1 MNKLAYDAAMH
12 PRTAEPQTPPPA
24 TAPGPGHTAIA
35 ARDAADELDALRED
49 FPQYRIWSEPG
60 RDQTR
65 YVARSQRT
73 GLCPHTVVTADLA
86 ELRAALSGTPAQ
98 PDDTDQHLDAA
109 APNIARMY
117 NRWTG
122 GKDSLAAD
130 RAAADAVLADF
141 PAVAQVAV
149 ANREFVARA
158 VAHVAAAGITQFI
171 DIGAGLPATP
181 SIHQIARHADPAAR
195 AAYIDNDPVVLT
207 HARALLAGPGIA
219 IVPGDLRQPAAILT
233 APALRDVINLDQPA
247 CLILAAV
254 LHFLTP
260 AEADAA
266 VTELRAA
273 LAPGSYLI
281 ISAGTS
287 TGTSPG
293 LIDRLR
299 AAYQGTTAVTGRPET
314 EIAAYFTGLDMIPP
328 GLTDVGA
335 WRPGHWGYQPTA
347 GARIIGA
354 VARKPARNDHGT

>member
-1 MNKLAYDAAMH
+1 M
-12 PRTAEPQTPPPA
+12 
-24 TAPGPGHTAIA
+24 
-35 ARDAADELDALRED
+35 
-49 FPQYRIWSEPG
+49 
-60 RDQTR
+60 
-65 YVARSQRT
+65 
-73 GLCPHTVVTADLA
+73 CPHTVVTADLA
-86 ELRAALSGTPAQ
+86 ELRAALGGASAEL
-98 PDDTDQHLDAA
+98 DDADQHLDAA
-109 APNIARMY
+109 VPNIARMY

-141 PAVAQVAV
+141 PAVARVAV

-158 VAHVAAAGITQFI
+158 VAHVAAAGISQFI

-219 IVPGDLRQPAAILT
+219 IVPGDLRQPAAILA
-233 APALRDVINLDQPA
+233 APALRGVINLDQPV

-260 AEADAA
+260 AEADSA
-266 VTELRAA
+266 VAELRAA
-273 LAPGSYLI
+273 LVPGSYLV

-287 TGTSPG
+287 TGTNPG

-299 AAYQGTTAVTGRPET
+299 AANQGTTAVTGRPET
-314 EIAAYFTGLDMIPP
+314 EIAAYFTGLEIIPP
-328 GLTDVGA
+328 GLTDVGT
-335 WRPGHWGYQPTA
+335 WRPDHWGYQPTTD
-347 GARIIGA
+347 ARIIGA

>member
-24 TAPGPGHTAIA
+24 TAPSPGHTAIA
-35 ARDAADELDALRED
+35 ARGAADELHALRED
-49 FPQYRIWSEPG
+49 FPQYRIWSEPRRG
-60 RDQTR
+60 QTS

-158 VAHVAAAGITQFI
+158 VAHVAAAGISQFI
-171 DIGAGLPATP
+171 DIGTGLPATP

-207 HARALLAGPGIA
+207 HARALLAGPA
-219 IVPGDLRQPAAILT
+219 ALPHPPAILT
-233 APALRDVINLDQPA
+233 APALRGVINLDQPA